1 MIKNFYFFVFIYKR
15 IQYGYK
21 NYNVRQL
28 VIQKT
33 GEIWA
38 TMKDLEKGMGIKN
51 IFDLVSK

>member
-38 TMKDLEKGMGIKN
+38 TMKDFEKGMGIKN
-51 IFDLVSK
+51 ISDSVSK